1 MLYTVDER
9 IARSS
14 PRVRRAFDVIL
25 ARLTL
30 DPEIDQ
36 LAIFDDFV
44 SPNAALRLYL
54 DKTFLVTFAV
64 RGKRVLV
71 IDFVHTSTD

>member
-36 LAIFDDFV
+36 LTTFDDFV
-44 SPNAALRLYL
+44 TPNDGGLTKPSPA
-54 DKTFLVTFAV
+54 T
-64 RGKRVLV
+64 
-71 IDFVHTSTD
+71 